1 MKRKIKYNLI
11 RTSDKTLNDYVQSL
25 NNDDL
30 QTIYTSS
37 FVYGIKVP
45 DIIRKIQDELQR
57 RNLSVQ
63 PILF

>member
-1 MKRKIKYNLI
+1 MKRAIKYNLI
-11 RTSDKTLNDYVQSL
+11 KTSEKTLNDYVQSL
-25 NNDDL
+25 NNDEL
-30 QTIYTSS
+30 LTIYTSS

-45 DIIRKIQDELQR
+45 DIIRKMQGELQR